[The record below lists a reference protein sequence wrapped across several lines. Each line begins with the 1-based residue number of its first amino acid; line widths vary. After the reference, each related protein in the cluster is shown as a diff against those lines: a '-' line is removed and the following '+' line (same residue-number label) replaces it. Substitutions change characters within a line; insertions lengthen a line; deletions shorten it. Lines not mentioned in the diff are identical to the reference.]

1 MLKLVGCII
10 GTSQER
16 LDKSSEQMRSHR
28 VLAKARGA
36 KVYMSLLKK
45 IYLLMR
51 ALMMSRQRLEA
62 EVEALRQQLAEL
74 RRTSSSRDSEGKGGH
89 GRLRRYGGGILT
101 YSCGNAARRSAY
113 CAILH
118 QPAELLPPHLFSIL

>member
-28 VLAKARGA
+28 VLAKARVA

-74 RRTSSSRDSEGKGGH
+74 RRTSSSRDSEGKGRSRATSPLW
-89 GRLRRYGGGILT
+89 GRHPNVLMRERG
-101 YSCGNAARRSAY
+101 SA
-113 CAILH
+113 
-118 QPAELLPPHLFSIL
+118 